1 MPNFDHVSITCFFAS
16 YLIALGLELSQFL
29 RPSRMNRWVAIG
41 FSGAGLLAHTI
52 YLVHR
57 SRISGLPP
65 LVGSM
70 HDWMLVL
77 AWGAT
82 ATYLALELRNSRLG
96 LGVFLLPLVLL
107 LVGSSTRAN
116 AEKVIV
122 RDNLYAVKMLHAS
135 LLVFGIAGVAIAFL
149 LSLMYLVQHNRLKHK
164 SPDPESLQLFSLERL
179 NRMNRWAVSGSV
191 PLLTIGMAAGV
202 WMAWQSRSGAKPI
215 NLAAPGFIVMGLLW
229 LGMISLFGWLFS
241 RQQSSGKI
249 VAWRTLWACGFLIVT
264 MICLEVFTEGIHG
277 KKTVERA
284 HWPVRPGEPILV
296 VSLRD
301 LAHAG
306 HSLFRPHLLSAFGEI
321 ADREAG
327 RANGPVP
334 HPQLSTLNPQP
345 PEVA

>member
-1 MPNFDHVSITCFFAS
+1 MPNFDNVSITCFFAS

-29 RPSRMNRWVAIG
+29 RSSRMNRWVAIV

-57 SRISGLPP
+57 SRVSGLPP

-77 AWGAT
+77 AWVASL
-82 ATYLALELRNSRLG
+82 AYLVLELRNSRLG
-96 LGVFLLPLVLL
+96 LGVFLLPVVLL
-107 LVGSSTRAN
+107 LVGSATRAN
-116 AEKVIV
+116 ADKVIV
-122 RDNLYAVKMLHAS
+122 RDSLYAVKMLHAS
-135 LLVFGIAGVAIAFL
+135 LLVFGIAGVAIGFL

-164 SPDPESLQLFSLERL
+164 TPDPDSLQLYSLERL

-191 PLLTIGMAAGV
+191 PFLTIGMAAGV
-202 WMAWQSRSGAKPI
+202 WLAWQSRSGAQPI

-229 LGMISLFGWLFS
+229 LAMMFLFVWLVS

-277 KKTVERA
+277 KKTQ
-284 HWPVRPGEPILV
+284 EPATSHLRVPPCLV
-296 VSLRD
+296 PD
-301 LAHAG
+301 A
-306 HSLFRPHLLSAFGEI
+306 P
-321 ADREAG
+321 
-327 RANGPVP
+327 
-334 HPQLSTLNPQP
+334 PQ
-345 PEVA
+345 EVA

>member
-1 MPNFDHVSITCFFAS
+1 MPNFDNVSITCFFAS

-29 RPSRMNRWVAIG
+29 RTSRMNRWVAIV

-57 SRISGLPP
+57 SRVSGLPP

-77 AWGAT
+77 AWVASL
-82 ATYLALELRNSRLG
+82 AYLVLELRNSRLG
-96 LGVFLLPLVLL
+96 LGVFLLPVVLL
-107 LVGSSTRAN
+107 LVGSATRAN
-116 AEKVIV
+116 ADKVIV
-122 RDNLYAVKMLHAS
+122 RDSLYAVKMLHAS
-135 LLVFGIAGVAIAFL
+135 LLVFGIAGVAIGFL

-164 SPDPESLQLFSLERL
+164 TPDPDSLQLYSLERL

-202 WMAWQSRSGAKPI
+202 WLAWQSRSGAQPI

-229 LGMISLFGWLFS
+229 LSMMCLFVWLVS

-277 KKTVERA
+277 KKSQ
-284 HWPVRPGEPILV
+284 EPATSHLCVPPCLV
-296 VSLRD
+296 PDAPCL
-301 LAHAG
+301 
-306 HSLFRPHLLSAFGEI
+306 
-321 ADREAG
+321 
-327 RANGPVP
+327 
-334 HPQLSTLNPQP
+334 
-345 PEVA
+345 EVA